1 VGHVYQEVSML
12 PNEWKLP
19 LNFAIGIHVMIVLAA
34 LYLPGFFIAKPKFAD
49 IYTVSLVNIAE
60 PVAAPPS
67 AKPQAPA
74 PSPAKKIQESAHPPP
89 APAAPKAKKEVP
101 IAEIPPK
108 AEPEPVPTPAPAP
121 QKAISLKPLKQKIIK
136 EVKEPEVPPKKIP
149 EKNDQELKKVQ
160 KLAEALREESVL
172 TERARIAQEAL
183 EQERRV
189 LTQSNKGRM
198 TQSDESTVGPPTNAA
213 APAVGG
219 SNTLLESQYNA
230 AIANRLQQFWSIPEN
245 LQKDP
250 NLTSIVVITIK
261 MDGDIANMVFESK
274 SGDPLFD
281 QYVSK
286 TIEKANPLPPIPPAL
301 KKQRYEVGV
310 RFKPGSIQ

>member
-1 VGHVYQEVSML
+1 MAHAYQEVSML

-19 LNFAIGIHVMIVLAA
+19 LNLAIGIHVMIVLAA
-34 LYLPGFFIAKPKFAD
+34 LYLPGLFKAKPKFAD

-67 AKPQAPA
+67 AKPQAAA
-74 PSPAKKIQESAHPPP
+74 PTPAKKIQESAPPLP
-89 APAAPKAKKEVP
+89 APAPPKAKKEVP

-108 AEPEPVPTPAPAP
+108 AEPEPVLTPAPAP
-121 QKAISLKPLKQKIIK
+121 PKAISLKPLKQKIIK
-136 EVKEPEVPPKKIP
+136 EVKEVKEPDVPPK
-149 EKNDQELKKVQ
+149 KNDQELKKVQ

-189 LTQSNKGRM
+189 FTQSTKGRM
-198 TQSDESTVGPPTNAA
+198 AQSAESSVGPQTNTQAQA
-213 APAVGG
+213 IGG
-219 SNTLLESQYNA
+219 SNTLLENQYNA
-230 AIANRLQQFWSIPEN
+230 AIANRLQQFWAIPET
-245 LQKDP
+245 LQKNP
-250 NLTSIVVITIK
+250 NLTSVVVITIK
-261 MDGDIANMVFESK
+261 IDGDIANMVFESK
-274 SGDPLFD
+274 SGDSLFD

-301 KKQRYEVGV
+301 KKQLYEVGV

>member
-1 VGHVYQEVSML
+1 ML

-19 LNFAIGIHVMIVLAA
+19 LNVAIGIHVMILLAA
-34 LYLPGFFIAKPKFAD
+34 FYLPGFFKAKPKFAD

-74 PSPAKKIQESAHPPP
+74 PSPAKKIQESAPPPP
-89 APAAPKAKKEVP
+89 APAPPKAKKEAP
-101 IAEIPPK
+101 IADIPPK
-108 AEPEPVPTPAPAP
+108 IEPAPVPTPAPTP

-136 EVKEPEVPPKKIP
+136 EVKEQDVPPK
-149 EKNDQELKKVQ
+149 KNDQELKKVQ

-183 EQERRV
+183 EEERRV

-198 TQSDESTVGPPTNAA
+198 TQSAESAVGPQTNAA

-250 NLTSIVVITIK
+250 NVTSIVVITIK
-261 MDGDIANMVFESK
+261 IDGDIANMVFESK

-301 KKQRYEVGV
+301 KKLRYEVGV

>member
-1 VGHVYQEVSML
+1 
-12 PNEWKLP
+12 
-19 LNFAIGIHVMIVLAA
+19 MIVLAA
-34 LYLPGFFIAKPKFAD
+34 LYLPGLFKAKPKFAD

-67 AKPQAPA
+67 AKPQASA
-74 PSPAKKIQESAHPPP
+74 PTPAKKIQESAPPPP
-89 APAAPKAKKEVP
+89 APAPPKAKKEAP

-108 AEPEPVPTPAPAP
+108 AEPEPVPTAAP

-136 EVKEPEVPPKKIP
+136 EVKEPEVTPKKS
-149 EKNDQELKKVQ
+149 DQDLKKVQ
-160 KLAEALREESVL
+160 KLADALREESVL

-198 TQSDESTVGPPTNAA
+198 AQSTESTAGPQTNA
-213 APAVGG
+213 PAQTVGG
-219 SNTLLESQYNA
+219 SNTLLENQYNA
-230 AIANRLQQFWSIPEN
+230 AIANRLQQFWAIPET
-245 LQKDP
+245 LQKNP
-250 NLTSIVVITIK
+250 NLTSVVVITIK
-261 MDGDIANMVFESK
+261 IDGDIANMVFESK

-310 RFKPGSIQ
+310 RFKPGSIE

>member
-1 VGHVYQEVSML
+1 MGHVYQEVSIL

-19 LNFAIGIHVMIVLAA
+19 LNFAVGIHVMIVLAA
-34 LYLPGFFIAKPKFAD
+34 LFLPGFFKAKPKFAD

-60 PVAAPPS
+60 PVSAPPS
-67 AKPQAPA
+67 AKPQAP
-74 PSPAKKIQESAHPPP
+74 SPAKVQESAPPPP
-89 APAAPKAKKEVP
+89 ATAPPKAKKEAP

-108 AEPEPVPTPAPAP
+108 AEPEPVPTPAPP
-121 QKAISLKPLKQKIIK
+121 KAISLKPLKQKIIK
-136 EVKEPEVPPKKIP
+136 EIKEVKEQEVPPKK
-149 EKNDQELKKVQ
+149 NDQDLKKVQ

-198 TQSDESTVGPPTNAA
+198 AQSTESAVGPQTNAPA
-213 APAVGG
+213 QAVGG
-219 SNTLLESQYNA
+219 SNTLLENQYNA

-261 MDGDIANMVFESK
+261 IDGDIANMVFESK
-274 SGDPLFD
+274 SGDPIFD

>member
-1 VGHVYQEVSML
+1 MGHTYQEVSML

-34 LYLPGFFIAKPKFAD
+34 LYLPGFFKAKPKFAD

-60 PVAAPPS
+60 PVTAPSS
-67 AKPQAPA
+67 AKPQAP
-74 PSPAKKIQESAHPPP
+74 SPAKVQESAPPPP
-89 APAAPKAKKEVP
+89 AAAPPKAKKEVP

-108 AEPEPVPTPAPAP
+108 AEPEPVPTPAPP
-121 QKAISLKPLKQKIIK
+121 KAISLKPLKQKIIK
-136 EVKEPEVPPKKIP
+136 EIKEVKEQEVPPKK
-149 EKNDQELKKVQ
+149 NDQDLKKVQ

-198 TQSDESTVGPPTNAA
+198 AQSTESAVGPQTNAPA
-213 APAVGG
+213 QAVGG
-219 SNTLLESQYNA
+219 SNTLLENQYNA

-261 MDGDIANMVFESK
+261 IDGDIANMVFESK
-274 SGDPLFD
+274 SGDPIFD

>member
-1 VGHVYQEVSML
+1 ML

-19 LNFAIGIHVMIVLAA
+19 LNLAIGIHVMIVLAA
-34 LYLPGFFIAKPKFAD
+34 LYLPGFFKAKPKFAD

-60 PVAAPPS
+60 PVAAPSS

-74 PSPAKKIQESAHPPP
+74 PSPTKKLQESAPPTP
-89 APAAPKAKKEVP
+89 APTPPKAKKEAP
-101 IAEIPPK
+101 IAEIPAK
-108 AEPEPVPTPAPAP
+108 IESAPVPTPL
-121 QKAISLKPLKQKIIK
+121 KAISLKPLKQKIIK
-136 EVKEPEVPPKKIP
+136 EVKEQEVPPKK
-149 EKNDQELKKVQ
+149 NDQDLKKVQ

-172 TERARIAQEAL
+172 TERARIAQEAV

-198 TQSDESTVGPPTNAA
+198 TQSAESAVGPQTNA
-213 APAVGG
+213 PSQTVGG
-219 SNTLLESQYNA
+219 SNTLLENQYNA
-230 AIANRLQQFWSIPEN
+230 AIANRLQQFWAIPEN

-250 NLTSIVVITIK
+250 NLTSIVVISIK
-261 MDGDIANMVFESK
+261 IDGDIANMVFESK

-281 QYVSK
+281 QYVGK

>member
-1 VGHVYQEVSML
+1 VGDSYQEVSML

-19 LNFAIGIHVMIVLAA
+19 LNLAIGIHVMIVLAA
-34 LYLPGFFIAKPKFAD
+34 LYLPGFFKAKPKFAD

-60 PVAAPPS
+60 PVAAPSS

-74 PSPAKKIQESAHPPP
+74 PSPTKKLQESAPPTP
-89 APAAPKAKKEVP
+89 APTPPKAKKEAP
-101 IAEIPPK
+101 IAEIPAK
-108 AEPEPVPTPAPAP
+108 IESAPVPTPL
-121 QKAISLKPLKQKIIK
+121 KAISLKPLKQKIIK
-136 EVKEPEVPPKKIP
+136 EVKEQEVPPKK
-149 EKNDQELKKVQ
+149 NDQDLKKVQ

-172 TERARIAQEAL
+172 TERARIAQEAV

-198 TQSDESTVGPPTNAA
+198 TQSAESAVGPQTNA
-213 APAVGG
+213 PSQTVGG
-219 SNTLLESQYNA
+219 SNTLLENQYNA
-230 AIANRLQQFWSIPEN
+230 AIANRLQQFWAIPEN

-250 NLTSIVVITIK
+250 NLTSIVVISIK
-261 MDGDIANMVFESK
+261 IDGDIANMVFESK

-281 QYVSK
+281 QYVGK